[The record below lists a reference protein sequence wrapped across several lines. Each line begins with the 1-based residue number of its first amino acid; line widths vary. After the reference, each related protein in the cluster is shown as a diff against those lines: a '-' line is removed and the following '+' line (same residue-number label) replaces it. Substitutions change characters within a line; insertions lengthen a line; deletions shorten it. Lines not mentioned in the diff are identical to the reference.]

1 MIPKKLIVH
10 RIIEVKDKNNKLY
23 KSVLLITE
31 EGLSITRKELSKTN
45 KVFSASIQIWE
56 EPYLEIN
63 ILPFYIKEKEIIL
76 GDIVKKE
83 VLPYNILNPVTNT
96 TYTVNT
102 FTTVVLGDSTKSN
115 WNHKIYETFRKKGKI
130 IKEY

>member
-76 GDIVKKE
+76 GYIV
-83 VLPYNILNPVTNT
+83 
-96 TYTVNT
+96 
-102 FTTVVLGDSTKSN
+102 
-115 WNHKIYETFRKKGKI
+115 
-130 IKEY
+130 